1 MLSVVI
7 PSYNEEENILNTA
20 EVIAGVLV
28 GAKIDYELIFVDDG
42 SKDSTWDKIEK
53 AHEINLK
60 SRGVR
65 LSRNFGKEGAIFA
78 GLEASTGDCCCVIDC
93 DLQHPPQVITK
104 MYELWQNGAEVV
116 EGKKSS
122 RGHENKLYRSLSQ
135 MFYGL
140 IQSAS
145 KIDMANTS
153 DFKLLDKR
161 VVDAILSLP
170 ERITFF
176 RALSGWVGFK
186 SETVYYEVQER
197 AYGSRKWTV
206 KMLLGY
212 AIRNL
217 SSFTGAPLYISTIL
231 GIAVILTSLVLMI
244 LSLCGVPLGSFNMGI
259 IVLMLIGGGIL
270 ECLGIGCY
278 YISRIYEEI
287 KHRPRYIVSKTIETD
302 KNTIH
307 NGNGEQ
313 CD

>member
-20 EVIAGVLV
+20 EVISGVL
-28 GAKIDYELIFVDDG
+28 ADSKIDYELIFVDDG
-42 SKDSTWDKIEK
+42 SKDSTWDKILK
-53 AHEINLK
+53 VHELNPRAQGI
-60 SRGVR
+60 RF
-65 LSRNFGKEGAIFA
+65 SRNFGKEGAIFA
-78 GLEASTGDCCCVIDC
+78 GLKASAGDCVCVIDC
-93 DLQHPPQVITK
+93 DLQHPPKVIPK
-104 MYELWQNGAEVV
+104 MYELWENGAEVV

-153 DFKLLDKR
+153 DFKLMDRR
-161 VVDAILSLP
+161 VVNAILSLP

-206 KMLLGY
+206 RMLIGY

-231 GIAVILTSLVLMI
+231 GIAVIIASIVLMI
-244 LSLCGVPLGSFNMGI
+244 LSLCSVQLGSFSMGV
-259 IVLMLIGGGIL
+259 IVLMLIGGVIL

-287 KHRPRYIVSKTIETD
+287 KHRPRYIVSKTTD
-302 KNTIH
+302 ELKNNVH
-307 NGNGEQ
+307 KGNGEES
-313 CD
+313 D